1 MTEDPERPTAAYR
14 PEVYEVKSLKQAMA
28 VILTPEPGTTT
39 EDRWEKETPYVVD
52 DIDAFLAIQPDTCVL
67 DYGCGVGRVAKALIE
82 RFGCRVIGVDASQSM
97 RQMAPE
103 YVLSDRFTVWSPE
116 VMEKMID
123 KGFRVD
129 CCVCLWVLQHVF
141 DLRKVIDQIAKIL
154 PEGALLYT
162 MNQKVRCVPSSLG
175 YVNDGLDVRSELCR
189 VFSEENLHSPP
200 ASETSAHLESIT
212 LIQVLRNRASQAHRP
227 AIE

>member
-1 MTEDPERPTAAYR
+1 MSEEPRGPSATFRPY
-14 PEVYEVKSLKQAMA
+14 VYEVKSLKQAMA

-39 EDRWEKETPYVVD
+39 EDRWEKETRYVVD
-52 DIDAFLAIQPDTCVL
+52 DIDTFLAIHPDSCVL

-82 RFGCRVIGVDASQSM
+82 RFGCRVIGVDTSQSM
-97 RQMAPE
+97 RLLAPE

-129 CCVCLWVLQHVF
+129 CCVCIWVLQHVF
-141 DLRKVIDQIAKIL
+141 DPRNVMDQIAKAL
-154 PEGALLYT
+154 PAGALLYT

-175 YVNDGLDVRSELCR
+175 YVNDGIDVRSELCR
-189 VFSEENLHSPP
+189 VFSEENFHSPP

-212 LIQVLRNRASQAHRP
+212 LIQVLRKRAS
-227 AIE
+227 